1 MIVEDCAIASGSTA
15 ITSVTSI
22 AAPPRARSNKK
33 LRHESVILLFCAK
46 FVTVAHKQILA
57 TLDDSE
63 ILDEDQIE
71 ELNDYFMEAESP
83 NIDNAII
90 EFEEFYEEEEIR
102 LYRIKFISDI
112 AN

>member
-46 FVTVAHKQILA
+46 FVTVAHKQILFFNVFLP
-57 TLDDSE
+57 TFVSE
-63 ILDEDQIE
+63 KRDGN
-71 ELNDYFMEAESP
+71 LNT
-83 NIDNAII
+83 I
-90 EFEEFYEEEEIR
+90 
-102 LYRIKFISDI
+102 
-112 AN
+112 